1 MKVSSAQRIT
11 INIIK
16 WALFAVVMV
25 VVLVMLTKSTGAANP
40 ADIKALQANVTQ
52 AADTEKMKEGDNR
65 MLRRLYGIDP
75 ELLDGMVLYY
85 PASNMGAE
93 ELLFVRVKDPAN
105 AAAVKSLIEQR
116 NASQIQAFEG
126 YGVEQ
131 TQMLK
136 EAVIQEYGQDII
148 YAVGEDNKDCIKA
161 YEGT

>member
-1 MKVSSAQRIT
+1 MKVSSTQRIT

-16 WALFAVVMV
+16 WVLFAAVMV
-25 VVLVMLTKSTGAANP
+25 VVFIMLTKSSGAANP
-40 ADIKALQANVTQ
+40 ADFKVLQANVAQ

-75 ELLDGMVLYY
+75 ELLDGMVFYY
-85 PASNMGAE
+85 PSSNMGAE

-105 AAAVKSLIEQR
+105 VTAVKSLIEQR
-116 NASQIQAFEG
+116 NASQIQVFEG
-126 YGVEQ
+126 YGVDQ

-136 EAVIQEYGQDII
+136 EAVIQEYGRDII
-148 YAVGEDNKDCIKA
+148 YAVGEENKDCINA

>member
-1 MKVSSAQRIT
+1 MPNMMR
-11 INIIK
+11 
-16 WALFAVVMV
+16 
-25 VVLVMLTKSTGAANP
+25 
-40 ADIKALQANVTQ
+40 DY
-52 AADTEKMKEGDNR
+52 EK
-65 MLRRLYGIDP
+65 I
-75 ELLDGMVLYY
+75 
-85 PASNMGAE
+85 ANMGAE

>member
-1 MKVSSAQRIT
+1 MKVSSTQRIT

-16 WALFAVVMV
+16 WVLFAAVMV
-25 VVLVMLTKSTGAANP
+25 VVIFMLTKSTGAANP
-40 ADIKALQANVTQ
+40 ADLKVLQANVTQ

-75 ELLDGMVLYY
+75 ELLEGMVLYY

-105 AAAVKSLIEQR
+105 VTAVKSLIEQR

-126 YGVEQ
+126 YGVDQ

-136 EAVIQEYGQDII
+136 EADIQEYGQDII
-148 YAVGEDNKDCIKA
+148 YAVGEDNKDCINA